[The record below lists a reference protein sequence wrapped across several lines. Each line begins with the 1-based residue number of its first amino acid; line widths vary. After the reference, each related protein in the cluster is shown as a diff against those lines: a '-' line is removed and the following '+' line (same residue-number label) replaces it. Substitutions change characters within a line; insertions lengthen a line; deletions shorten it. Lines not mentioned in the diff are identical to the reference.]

1 MVSEKRLQH
10 LDLEQ
15 GHLIYLA
22 DNSIYEKKIINF
34 YYCKQRTIFCFVL
47 IMAAQYDVEI
57 GLVRN
62 LEQRIPEN

>member
-22 DNSIYEKKIINF
+22 YNYVYVKLINL
-34 YYCKQRTIFCFVL
+34 YCYKQKPFLFCVNH
-47 IMAAQYDVEI
+47 
-57 GLVRN
+57 GSTG
-62 LEQRIPEN
+62 